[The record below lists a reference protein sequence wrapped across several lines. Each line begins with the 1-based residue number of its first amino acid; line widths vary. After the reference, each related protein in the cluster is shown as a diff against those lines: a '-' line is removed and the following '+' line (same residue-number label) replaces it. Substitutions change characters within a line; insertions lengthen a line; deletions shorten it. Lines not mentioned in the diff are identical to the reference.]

1 MARLAIAKGFLAEYA
16 KLDKD
21 ARRAVEAV
29 VTEFAARPHAWR
41 YLEKPRQSLDDR
53 IRLFRVNSLWR
64 GVVLAPDTGDTY
76 CLITILPHD
85 KAYAYAA
92 GHRFSV
98 NQALGVLEA
107 HDEETIQQLRP
118 SLQPTA
124 EPDDRRLFADVT
136 DASLT
141 RLGVDAQVLPVVR
154 LLASEADL
162 ERLQMALPD
171 AQYAALYALSCG
183 MTVDEAWAEVARLF
197 PVGTPPEPVDQGD
210 LVSAMERRPDQVTF
224 VSGPQE
230 LPLILAHPFAAWRT
244 FLHSSQREIA
254 YRPSYPG
261 PAQVTGGPGTG
272 KTVTVLHRAA
282 FLAARAVMP
291 PEAGQPATAGQA
303 SRPGPGAAQILV
315 TTFNGNLAEALHAQ
329 LGLLIRDAAVRSRIE
344 VLNVDRLAYGVVKQ
358 ARGHPV
364 IADERVLR
372 TRWAKAAADAGLA
385 FTPAFGKNEWEQVIL
400 AQDLRTEQAYLACP
414 RTGRG
419 RPLTRAQR
427 SQVWRAAERVTAELA
442 AARESTHLQLANEAT
457 HLLRQAGEPCYRHI
471 LVDEAQ
477 DLHLAQWRLLRAA
490 VAPGPDD
497 LFIAADPHQRI
508 YDSRVSLASLQ
519 ISVRGRSRRLSLSYR
534 TTQEILAWAVPLLG
548 ADPVVGLDGEVDSLL
563 GYRSPMRGQ
572 RPQLEVAAT
581 RAEEFAA
588 LAERIRSWLSAG
600 IEPRAI
606 GVAARSASLVR
617 EAREAL
623 KADDIVTVP
632 LRGRSDTQAV
642 RVGTMHAMKGLE
654 FQAVAVIGVEQGLV
668 PEPAAITPESE
679 NAVTHAQDLQR
690 ERCVLFAAC
699 TRARDHL
706 FVSGTGALSTFLP
719 EVRPAGQRTESPRR
733 IPSAS

>member
-1 MARLAIAKGFLAEYA
+1 VARLAIAKGFLAEYA

-41 YLEKPRQSLDDR
+41 YLEKPRQSPDDR

-107 HDEETIQQLRP
+107 RDEETIQQLRP
-118 SLQPTA
+118 TLQPAA
-124 EPDDRRLFADVT
+124 EPG
-136 DASLT
+136 AS
-141 RLGVDAQVLPVVR
+141 
-154 LLASEADL
+154 
-162 ERLQMALPD
+162 
-171 AQYAALYALSCG
+171 
-183 MTVDEAWAEVARLF
+183 
-197 PVGTPPEPVDQGD
+197 
-210 LVSAMERRPDQVTF
+210 

-254 YRPSYPG
+254 YRPSYAG

-282 FLAARAVMP
+282 FLAALAATS
-291 PEAGQPATAGQA
+291 PEAGQPAAAARA

-315 TTFNGNLAEALHAQ
+315 TTFNGNLAEALHTQ

-344 VLNVDRLAYGVVKQ
+344 VLNVDRLAYGIVKQ

-427 SQVWRAAERVTAELA
+427 SLLWQAAQRVTAELA

-563 GYRSPMRGQ
+563 GYRSPIRGQ

-581 RAEEFAA
+581 RADEFAV
-588 LAERIRSWLSAG
+588 LAERIGSWLSAG

-623 KADDIVTVP
+623 KADDITTVP
-632 LRGRSDTQAV
+632 LRGRGDTQAV

-668 PEPAAITPESE
+668 PEPAAITAESE
-679 NAVTHAQDLQR
+679 DAVTHAQDLQR

-719 EVRPAGQRTESPRR
+719 EVQPAGQRTESRR
-733 IPSAS
+733 RTTSAS

>member
-41 YLEKPRQSLDDR
+41 YLEKPRQSPDDR

-107 HDEETIQQLRP
+107 RGEETIQPLRP
-118 SLQPTA
+118 FLQPAA
-124 EPDDRRLFADVT
+124 EPD
-136 DASLT
+136 AS
-141 RLGVDAQVLPVVR
+141 
-154 LLASEADL
+154 
-162 ERLQMALPD
+162 
-171 AQYAALYALSCG
+171 
-183 MTVDEAWAEVARLF
+183 
-197 PVGTPPEPVDQGD
+197 
-210 LVSAMERRPDQVTF
+210 

-254 YRPSYPG
+254 YRPSYAG

-282 FLAARAVMP
+282 FLAALAATS
-291 PEAGQPATAGQA
+291 PEAGLPAAAGRA
-303 SRPGPGAAQILV
+303 SRPGPSAAQILV
-315 TTFNGNLAEALHAQ
+315 TTFNGNLAEALHTQ

-344 VLNVDRLAYGVVKQ
+344 VLNVDRLAYGIVKQ

-427 SQVWRAAERVTAELA
+427 SLLWQATQRVTAELA

-457 HLLRQAGEPCYRHI
+457 RLLRQAGEPCYRHI

-581 RAEEFAA
+581 RAEEFAV

-623 KADDIVTVP
+623 KADDITTVP
-632 LRGRSDTQAV
+632 LRGRGDTQAV

-679 NAVTHAQDLQR
+679 DAVTHAQDLQR

-719 EVRPAGQRTESPRR
+719 EVRPAGQHPESAAHHIRVVK
-733 IPSAS
+733 